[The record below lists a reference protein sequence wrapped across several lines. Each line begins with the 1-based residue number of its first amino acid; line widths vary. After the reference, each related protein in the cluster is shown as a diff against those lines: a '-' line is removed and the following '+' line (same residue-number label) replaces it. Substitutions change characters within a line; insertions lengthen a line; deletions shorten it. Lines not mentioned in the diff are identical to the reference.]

1 MDVFD
6 IKSDVLRTLFELNLK
21 ESDLL
26 INKDSKSYYHPGRS
40 GSICLKSDNKKI
52 LAYFGEI
59 HPAIVTT
66 LDFKEKNVF
75 GFEVFLDN
83 IPEPKNKIRNNKVKY
98 KVSDYQKS
106 ERDFAFVIDKN
117 YNANEIETLVKNV
130 NPDIIKSVKTF
141 DVFEGQNLP
150 EGKKSL
156 AINVIL
162 QSESKTLTESDLE
175 HISNKIIE
183 TVKEKTGATIRS

>member
-1 MDVFD
+1 M
-6 IKSDVLRTLFELNLK
+6 
-21 ESDLL
+21 
-26 INKDSKSYYHPGRS
+26 
-40 GSICLKSDNKKI
+40 
-52 LAYFGEI
+52 AYFGEI
-59 HPAIVTT
+59 HPAIITT

-83 IPEPKNKIRNNKVKY
+83 IPESRNKIRNNKAKY

-117 YNANEIETLVKNV
+117 YSANEIEILVKNV
-130 NPDIIKSVKTF
+130 NPDLIQSVKTF

-162 QSESKTLTESDLE
+162 QSVSKTLTDSDLE
-175 HISNKIIE
+175 QISNKIIE

>member
-1 MDVFD
+1 M
-6 IKSDVLRTLFELNLK
+6 
-21 ESDLL
+21 
-26 INKDSKSYYHPGRS
+26 
-40 GSICLKSDNKKI
+40 
-52 LAYFGEI
+52 
-59 HPAIVTT
+59 
-66 LDFKEKNVF
+66 
-75 GFEVFLDN
+75 DN
-83 IPEPKNKIRNNKVKY
+83 IPKSRNKIRSNKVKY

-117 YNANEIETLVKNV
+117 YSANEIEILVKNV
-130 NPDIIKSVKTF
+130 NPDLIQSVKTF

-162 QSESKTLTESDLE
+162 QSVSKTLTDSDLE
-175 HISNKIIE
+175 QISNKIIE